1 MIVFPLS
8 DVVLTEVM
16 FQYEIKRENSKAII
30 DLNGSLSLR
39 DTPKLKLE
47 IKELIDSD
55 SVTELVFDFQHLTYL
70 DSSGIGILLHT
81 YSWTKEKNK
90 KVKMVHLSSEI
101 RTIFSVANLLE
112 IFQVE

>member
-8 DVVLTEVM
+8 DVVLTIVM
-16 FQYEIKRENSKAII
+16 FQYEIKREKEKAFIY
-30 DLNGSLSLR
+30 LNGSMSLR
-39 DTPKLKLE
+39 DTPKLKTE

-55 SVTELVFDFQHLTYL
+55 SVKELVLDFKDLTYL

-81 YSWTKEKNK
+81 YSWTKENGK
-90 KVKMVHLSSEI
+90 KVKMAHLSNEI

-112 IFQVE
+112 IFETE